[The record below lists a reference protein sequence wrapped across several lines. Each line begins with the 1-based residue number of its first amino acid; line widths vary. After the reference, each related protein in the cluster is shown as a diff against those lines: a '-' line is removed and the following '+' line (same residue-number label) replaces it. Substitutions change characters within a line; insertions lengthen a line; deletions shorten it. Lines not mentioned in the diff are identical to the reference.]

1 MKGDSPRDV
10 AMLPRLLSSTSRTAA
25 SKYRLF
31 AASHGL
37 SKRGKGPDTQRSG
50 VSVVGDDACCIC
62 EAGDHT
68 LLGKMWDVVT
78 NADLLAT

>member
-1 MKGDSPRDV
+1 MKGDFPRDV
-10 AMLPRLLSSTSRTAA
+10 TMLPRLLSTSRTAA

-37 SKRGKGPDTQRSG
+37 SKRGKGPETQRSG

-62 EAGDHT
+62 GAGDHT
-68 LLGKMWDVVT
+68 LLGKMGM
-78 NADLLAT
+78 